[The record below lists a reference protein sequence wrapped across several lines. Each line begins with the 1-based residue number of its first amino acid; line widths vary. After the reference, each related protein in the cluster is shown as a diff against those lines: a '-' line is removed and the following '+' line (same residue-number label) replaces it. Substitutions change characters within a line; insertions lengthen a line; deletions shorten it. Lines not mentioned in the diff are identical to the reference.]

1 MSTNHGCAPWIRN
14 AIVYPSNH
22 STFSAAQSGV
32 LAYLFRNMQISFVP
46 LARRPAMAQIRSRC
60 HLKIV
65 ASETTR
71 AIRVEVESRAVK
83 REGRGPIVESTV
95 YC

>member
-1 MSTNHGCAPWIRN
+1 MAVLLGSETRLFTLQTIRLSRPLN
-14 AIVYPSNH
+14 PGSWRICS
-22 STFSAAQSGV
+22 
-32 LAYLFRNMQISFVP
+32 RNMQISFVP

-83 REGRGPIVESTV
+83 RDGRGPIVESTV

>member
-1 MSTNHGCAPWIRN
+1 
-14 AIVYPSNH
+14 
-22 STFSAAQSGV
+22 
-32 LAYLFRNMQISFVP
+32 
-46 LARRPAMAQIRSRC
+46 MAQIRSRC